1 MNQDRNVEDEIKIGE
16 QELIHEIEDSPQP
29 SNVICWGSPRQED
42 PKIFISQRAI
52 EAVHK
57 HSISDLENEV
67 GGILVGN
74 VYRCTENYELYVKI
88 NCAIRAEFAESA
100 PAHMV
105 FTHESW
111 QEIDRIS
118 AELYPGQ
125 SYVGWYHTHPGW
137 GVFLSPDDIFIHK
150 NYFTE
155 PWQVALVVDS
165 TKDTFGLFF
174 VPETITCSGFYEL
187 LDEGKESVIR
197 WKHNF
202 RMQNVKLMQVIRSAG
217 KYVEKV
223 VKHIERAVPDVML
236 VGIRQFVEEFAQD
249 NLGKI
254 EQAETRNKQLE
265 AERKELQEQLK
276 REREENQWKLQG
288 KDKIIREKSEII
300 SKAQAHSLELS
311 KQFEDSN
318 PTLSKQIAY
327 NALNLKP
334 DSEKA
339 KAITVFL
346 DKLEKRARI
355 KFDEL
360 SPSGV
365 VFESRLFNNASIFV
379 ITSGAEGQITV
390 LFLFKKEKLFRKYE
404 TGQSSEEIFT
414 CREEDEKLLAI
425 ALNDDKELYV
435 LAEID
440 NQPQIINAE
449 TKQPLRLNYYGQ
461 TPDLKGASAFMF
473 AGEQIYL
480 LTSSGIHL
488 YTAQNFSEDE
498 PVPIYQYQSQ
508 LIPDAQFASL
518 EIQSFTLDSSGNL
531 YIARTTDNRILK
543 ITQPSQEIITI
554 GAESGVFDGL
564 EQPVSV
570 HYSDDSLYVLDTY
583 GRGNKRIVQF
593 TVEGEYQK
601 QIVFDPAW
609 KSNSI
614 KNISVENA
622 TLYMLLSEELIQMKL
637 SEIETQQGE
646 TTGDGESFEEVEIKL
661 VDE

>member
-1 MNQDRNVEDEIKIGE
+1 M
-16 QELIHEIEDSPQP
+16 
-29 SNVICWGSPRQED
+29 
-42 PKIFISQRAI
+42 
-52 EAVHK
+52 
-57 HSISDLENEV
+57 
-67 GGILVGN
+67 
-74 VYRCTENYELYVKI
+74 
-88 NCAIRAEFAESA
+88 
-100 PAHMV
+100 
-105 FTHESW
+105 
-111 QEIDRIS
+111 
-118 AELYPGQ
+118 
-125 SYVGWYHTHPGW
+125 
-137 GVFLSPDDIFIHK
+137 
-150 NYFTE
+150 
-155 PWQVALVVDS
+155 
-165 TKDTFGLFF
+165 
-174 VPETITCSGFYEL
+174 
-187 LDEGKESVIR
+187 
-197 WKHNF
+197 
-202 RMQNVKLMQVIRSAG
+202 
-217 KYVEKV
+217 
-223 VKHIERAVPDVML
+223 
-236 VGIRQFVEEFAQD
+236 
-249 NLGKI
+249 
-254 EQAETRNKQLE
+254 
-265 AERKELQEQLK
+265 
-276 REREENQWKLQG
+276 
-288 KDKIIREKSEII
+288 
-300 SKAQAHSLELS
+300 
-311 KQFEDSN
+311 
-318 PTLSKQIAY
+318 
-327 NALNLKP
+327 
-334 DSEKA
+334 
-339 KAITVFL
+339 
-346 DKLEKRARI
+346 
-355 KFDEL
+355 
-360 SPSGV
+360 
-365 VFESRLFNNASIFV
+365 FESRLFNNASIFV